1 MFEISTNFLQDKIF
15 LSLYKLAIIRQLKI
29 LLVYRTLSGLEVTQI
44 YIQIFQVFGNPLRPL
59 SEPRPSGSEKLP

>member
-15 LSLYKLAIIRQLKI
+15 LSLYKLAIIRQLKF
-29 LLVYRTLSGLEVTQI
+29 LLVYRTLSALEVTQI

-59 SEPRPSGSEKLP
+59 SEPSGSEKLP

>member
-29 LLVYRTLSGLEVTQI
+29 LLVYRTLSGLDNTNSHTNL
-44 YIQIFQVFGNPLRPL
+44 YPDFPGLW
-59 SEPRPSGSEKLP
+59 EPFEAP